1 MQKELLASCKWLH
14 TKFTITFAFHFLF
27 CRCQRCRCFPF
38 LDVSFLCCLSWSNLT
53 NSGWHSSL
61 EGTGRVSCGQSNL
74 ASCMFC
80 FSPWQWGHSKGGD
93 WQVLWWC
100 WSEYFWLNDF
110 PHSEQVWTMSPCL
123 VLLCHSKSA
132 APLMLTLQMEQ
143 TCFPSMLTS
152 TEAGGELKHWSKS
165 GSIYSRSNRNWV
177 NKSSFSHKSGSVPN
191 WSPSGLKM

>member
-1 MQKELLASCKWLH
+1 MW
-14 TKFTITFAFHFLF
+14 
-27 CRCQRCRCFPF
+27 
-38 LDVSFLCCLSWSNLT
+38 VFLCCLSWSNLT
-53 NSGWHSSL
+53 NSSWHSSQ

-80 FSPWQWGHSKGGD
+80 FSPWQWAHSKGGD

-110 PHSEQVWTMSPCL
+110 PHSEQVWAMSPCL

-132 APLMLTLQMEQ
+132 ALLMLTLQMEQ
-143 TCFPSMLTS
+143 TRFPSMLTS

-165 GSIYSRSNRNWV
+165 GSICSRSNRNWV
-177 NKSSFSHKSGSVPN
+177 NESSFSHRSVLSLVNYLQEWRCNGTSFFFRFWFKSFPN
-191 WSPSGLKM
+191 PSWNT